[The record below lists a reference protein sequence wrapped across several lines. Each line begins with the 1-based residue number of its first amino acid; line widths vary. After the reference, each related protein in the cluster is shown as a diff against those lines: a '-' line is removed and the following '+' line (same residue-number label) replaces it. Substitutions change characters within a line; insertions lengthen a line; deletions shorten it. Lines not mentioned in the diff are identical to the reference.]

1 MNREDIEKMV
11 ISSTLELLE
20 KDLKTRCVTEEYA
33 DCMLDICT
41 GDDVFT
47 PGYKAKLREKYHKA
61 IEYRTGENAR
71 IVGARKVYG
80 YKKILRK
87 LEKTLP
93 KNSRTLRQYM

>member
-1 MNREDIEKMV
+1 MERMV
-11 ISSTLELLE
+11 ISGALGLLE
-20 KDLKTRCVTEEYA
+20 NDLKTRCVTEEYA
-33 DCMLDICT
+33 DCMLDICA

-47 PGYKAKLREKYHKA
+47 PEYKTKLREKYHKA

-93 KNSRTLRQYM
+93 KNSRTIRQYM